1 MDPDMASL
9 VAAAGCPIVIM
20 HNRSRP
26 KDAAQA
32 ERLGGYY
39 RGVQYDDLISD
50 VCRELQESIDL
61 GLAAGIKHEQIIID
75 PGIGFGKTPD
85 QNLELLNGLSA
96 LRQLGYPI
104 LLGTSRKSFIGRAL
118 DSAPDDRLEGT
129 ATTVAIGIDR
139 GADIVR
145 VHDVKAMAR
154 VARMA
159 DEIVRGR
166 VGIRDQRSE
175 TRRLRD

>member
-1 MDPDMASL
+1 
-9 VAAAGCPIVIM
+9 M

-26 KDAAQA
+26 KDAVQAQ
-32 ERLGGYY
+32 RLGGYY
-39 RGVQYDDLISD
+39 QGVPYDDLIAD
-50 VCRELQESIDL
+50 VCRELQESIGL
-61 GLAAGIKHEQIIID
+61 ALAAGIKPEQIIID

-96 LRQLGYPI
+96 LKQLGYPI

-118 DSAPDDRLEGT
+118 DAPPDDRLEGT
-129 ATTVAIGIDR
+129 AATVAIGIAR

-154 VARMA
+154 VARMT
-159 DEIVRGR
+159 DEIVRRGR
-166 VGIRDQRSE
+166 WGNKTRE
-175 TRRLRD
+175 TGD